1 MKLRRSCGAGR
12 VGGNAV
18 HHAKVTAASARARL
32 ASWSSARSEPWAFP
46 GIGART
52 GTRSSPFF
60 VDREKLPATYDRW
73 LRRAG
78 RAEKEFKRQGTI
90 AERVYL
96 DPAEFAGWC
105 VARGLNI
112 EAAARMSFAT
122 EAVAGK
128 YRNQS

>member
-1 MKLRRSCGAGR
+1 MVERTIRALGIPWYRREDW
-12 VGGNAV
+12 NAL
-18 HHAKVTAASARARL
+18 L
-32 ASWSSARSEPWAFP
+32 AL
-46 GIGART
+46 
-52 GTRSSPFF
+52 F

-78 RAEKEFKRQGTI
+78 RTEKEFKRQGTI
-90 AERVYL
+90 ADRVYL